1 MVDDLARYANANG
14 LRTYYEIHGNPD
26 GDPVLLLHGGFGNAN
41 NFNAMR
47 PALEEH
53 YELIVPERRGHGHTP
68 DLPGPITYDNMAEDT
83 IAFMA
88 AIGLERAHLVG
99 WSDGAMV
106 GLLVA
111 LRAPERVSKLAFLSQ
126 HVNLA
131 GRRVPGESA
140 TTGWTI
146 DTVSPAIKRSYEKRS
161 PDGTDHF
168 PVVFDKMMR
177 LFAEEPQLPIE
188 RLAGVRCPTLIAA
201 ADVDILSLE
210 HAVSQFRAIPNAQLA
225 VVPDASHSFPMDKP
239 ELTAKLV
246 FDFLRD

>member
-1 MVDDLARYANANG
+1 MDDPARYADVNG

-26 GDPVLLLHGGFGNAN
+26 GDPLLLLHGGFGNAN
-41 NFNAMR
+41 NFHGMR
-47 PALEEH
+47 PALAEH
-53 YELIVPERRGHGHTP
+53 YQLIVPERRGHGHTP

-111 LRAPERVSKLAFLSQ
+111 LQAPERVSKLAFLSQ

-131 GRRVPGESA
+131 GRRIAGESA
-140 TTGWTI
+140 STGWTV
-146 DTVSPAIKRSYEKRS
+146 DTVPPAIKRSYEKRS
-161 PDGTDHF
+161 PDGPEHF
-168 PVVFDKMMR
+168 PVVFEKMMR
-177 LFAEEPQLPIE
+177 LFGEEPELPIE
-188 RLAGVRCPTLIAA
+188 RLAEVRCPTLIAA

-210 HAVSQFRAIPNAQLA
+210 HAVAQFSTIPNAQLA
-225 VVPDASHSFPMDKP
+225 IVPDASHSFPMDKP

-246 FDFLRD
+246 LDFLRD